1 MNKALV
7 PTDTGDVVSS
17 FLEEHFMNY
26 INDEFTAKMEDKLDD
41 IAIGQA
47 EYVETIDSVYKP
59 LHKDIKIKDKL
70 DKATTLGE
78 ADPKFKCPICGSGML
93 IKLGRAGKFLSC
105 DKYPDC
111 MGALTLEGL
120 EIKGDAPIATDP
132 ATNLPI
138 FVKVGRFGPYVQLGE
153 KDKKTNPKP
162 KMASIPKEKDP
173 TAVSLEDALHYLS
186 LPRVLG
192 KHPATGKDITANKGR
207 FGPYVVHE
215 ADFRSLKKD
224 DVFTVTLERALEI
237 FAEEKKVGRRGGWKK
252 KETETP
258 AVAAEKPVKKGKK

>member
-1 MNKALV
+1 
-7 PTDTGDVVSS
+7 
-17 FLEEHFMNY
+17 MNY
-26 INDEFTAKMEDKLDD
+26 INVEFTAKMEDKLDD

-47 EYVETIDSVYKP
+47 EYVDTIDSVYKP
-59 LHKDIKIKDKL
+59 LHRDIKIKDKL

-78 ADPKFKCPICGSGML
+78 ADPKFKCPICGSSMV
-93 IKLGRAGKFLSC
+93 IKLGRGGKFLSC
-105 DKYPDC
+105 SKYPDC

-132 ATNLPI
+132 TTNLPI
-138 FVKVGRFGPYVQLGE
+138 FTKVGRFGPYVQLGE
-153 KDKKTNPKP
+153 KDPKTNPKP

-173 TAVSLEDALHYLS
+173 TTVTLEDALHYLS

-192 KHPATGKDITANKGR
+192 QHPATGKDITANKGR

-224 DVFTVTLERALEI
+224 DVFTIELPRALEI

-252 KETETP
+252 KNDTIASDSVSAASTS
-258 AVAAEKPVKKGKK
+258 VTMGAAETLENEQKPKSRKKK